1 MLSLDQ
7 IRTKAQ
13 QWLGPEFNEET
24 RKEVREMLEKDEKKL
39 IDAFYQDLEF
49 GTGGLRGIMGAGTN
63 RMNIYTLGMATQGL
77 SNYIIKECGNKGI
90 KVAIAHDCRNNS
102 RYFAETAADIFSA
115 NGFEVYLFEA
125 LRPTPELSF
134 AIRQYKCQSGVVITA
149 SHNPPEYNGYKAYWN
164 DGGQVVAP
172 HDEAIIDEVRKITSV
187 SQIKFDGKK
196 EKIKIIGKETDELFL
211 KEVLKMSINPE
222 IIKKQNDIGIV
233 YTPIHGTGNPLVPQ
247 ALKMFGFKNI
257 QNVPEQ
263 DIPDGNFP
271 TVKSP
276 NPEEPAALSMAIK
289 KATETGAELVMATDP
304 DADRLGIAVRN
315 KKNEFVLL
323 NGNQTGAL
331 LIHYI
336 LSQFREK
343 NKYKGNEYI
352 IKTIVTTD
360 LLDRIAEKYNVKCY
374 NVLTGFKFFAELIRE
389 LEGKEKYIG
398 GGEES
403 YGFLPGDYVRD
414 KDAVASCALVAEVA
428 AWAKSKGKSLYEQ
441 LIDIYLEYG
450 LYKEKLINI
459 VRKGAEGANEIKAM
473 MKGYR
478 NNPPENINNSRVVK
492 IDDYET
498 LISTNCITGE
508 KKNIDLIKSDVL
520 QFFLEDGS
528 KISVR
533 PSGTEPK
540 IKFYFSVNTKLESAD
555 KFDETE
561 KFLDQRIS
569 DIIKDM
575 KLILIFTT
583 ELHRSVAR
591 SCTECLNSETQ
602 CKLLENPWFMDLIF
616 RL

>member
-1 MLSLDQ
+1 MLSLEE

-39 IDAFYQDLEF
+39 TDAFYQDLEF

-77 SNYIIKECGNKGI
+77 SNYIIKECGDTGI

-172 HDEAIIDEVRKITSV
+172 HDEAIIEEVRKITTV
-187 SQIKFDGKK
+187 SQIKFAGKK
-196 EKIKIIGKETDELFL
+196 DKIRIIGKETDELFL

-222 IIKKQNDIGIV
+222 IIRKQNDFGIV
-233 YTPIHGTGNPLVPQ
+233 FTPIHGTGNPLVPE

-263 DIPDGNFP
+263 EKPDGNFP

-331 LIHYI
+331 LIQYI
-336 LSQFREK
+336 LSQFKEK
-343 NKYKGNEYI
+343 NKYKGNEFI

-360 LLDRIAEKYNVKCY
+360 LLDRIAEKHKVKCY

-414 KDAVASCALVAEVA
+414 KDAVASCALAAEVA
-428 AWAKSKGKSLYEQ
+428 AWAKSRGKTLYEQ

-459 VRKGAEGANEIKAM
+459 VRKGAEGANEIKSM

-478 NNPPENINNSRVVK
+478 NNPPETINKSKVVRV
-492 IDDYET
+492 DDYAT

-508 KKNIDLIKSDVL
+508 KKKIDLLKSDVL

-540 IKFYFSVNTKLESAD
+540 IKFYFSVNTKLISTE
-555 KFDETE
+555 KFEETE
-561 KFLDQRIS
+561 KVLDKRIN
-569 DIIKDM
+569 DIIIDL
-575 KLILIFTT
+575 KL
-583 ELHRSVAR
+583 S
-591 SCTECLNSETQ
+591 
-602 CKLLENPWFMDLIF
+602 
-616 RL
+616 

>member
-1 MLSLDQ
+1 MLSIEE
-7 IRTKAQ
+7 IRSKAR

-24 RKEVREMLEKDEKKL
+24 CKEVREMLEKDEKKL

-102 RYFAETAADIFSA
+102 RYFAETTADIFSA

-134 AIRQYKCQSGVVITA
+134 AIRHYKCQSGVVITA
-149 SHNPPEYNGYKAYWN
+149 SHNPPEYNGYKAYWD

-187 SQIKFDGKK
+187 SMIKFDRKK
-196 EKIKIIGKETDELFL
+196 DKIKIIGKETDQLFL
-211 KEVLKMSINPE
+211 NEVIKMSINPD

-233 YTPIHGTGNPLVPQ
+233 YTPIHGTGGTLVPQ
-247 ALKMFGFKNI
+247 ALKMFGFSNI

-263 DIPDGNFP
+263 DIVDGNFP

-289 KATETGAELVMATDP
+289 KAYETGAELVMATDP
-304 DADRLGIAVRN
+304 DADRIGVAVRN

-323 NGNQTGAL
+323 NGNQTGVL
-331 LIHYI
+331 LTHYI
-336 LSQFREK
+336 LSQFKER
-343 NKYKGNEYI
+343 NKYTGNEYI

-360 LLDRIAEKYNVKCY
+360 LLDKIAEKYNVKCY
-374 NVLTGFKFFAELIRE
+374 NVLTGFKFFAELIRK

-414 KDAVASCALVAEVA
+414 KDAVASCALAAEVA
-428 AWAKSKGKSLYEQ
+428 AYVKNKGQTLYEQ

-473 MKGYR
+473 MTEYR
-478 NNPPENINNSRVVK
+478 NKPPKSINNSIVIK
-492 IDDYET
+492 INDYET
-498 LISTNCITGE
+498 LISINCLTG
-508 KKNIDLIKSDVL
+508 KKSGIDLIKSDVL

-540 IKFYFSVNTKLESAD
+540 IKFYFSVNTKLETAAG
-555 KFDETE
+555 FDETE
-561 KFLDQRIS
+561 KFLDQRIAN
-569 DIIKDM
+569 IIKDM
-575 KLILIFTT
+575 KL
-583 ELHRSVAR
+583 S
-591 SCTECLNSETQ
+591 
-602 CKLLENPWFMDLIF
+602 
-616 RL
+616 

>member
-1 MLSLDQ
+1 MLSLEE
-7 IRTKAQ
+7 IKTKAR

-24 RKEVREMLEKDEKKL
+24 RNEVREMLEKDEKKL
-39 IDAFYQDLEF
+39 IDSFYQDLEF

-77 SNYIIKECGNKGI
+77 SNYIIKECGKSGI
-90 KVAIAHDCRNNS
+90 SVAIAHDCRNNS

-134 AIRQYKCQSGVVITA
+134 AIRQYQCQSGVVITA

-172 HDEAIIDEVRKITSV
+172 HDEAIIEEVRKITSV
-187 SQIKFDGKK
+187 SQIKFDRQKD
-196 EKIKIIGKETDELFL
+196 KIKIIGKETDRLFL
-211 KEVLKMSINPE
+211 NEVIKMSINPDV
-222 IIKKQNDIGIV
+222 IKKHSNMGIV
-233 YTPIHGTGNPLVPQ
+233 FTPIHGTGGTLVPE
-247 ALKMFGFKNI
+247 ALKMFGFTNI

-263 DIPDGNFP
+263 DVADGNFP

-289 KATETGAELVMATDP
+289 KAYETGAELVMATDP
-304 DADRLGIAVRN
+304 DADRLGIAVRD

-323 NGNQTGAL
+323 NGNQTGVL
-331 LIHYI
+331 LTHYI
-336 LSQFREK
+336 LSQFEER

-374 NVLTGFKFFAELIRE
+374 NVLTGFKFFAELIRK

-403 YGFLPGDYVRD
+403 YGYLPGDYVRD

-428 AWAKSKGKSLYEQ
+428 AYAKENGKSLYEM

-459 VRKGAEGANEIKAM
+459 VRKGAEGANEIRSM
-473 MKGYR
+473 MKEYR
-478 NNPPENINNSRVVK
+478 NNPPKSINNSKVVK

-508 KKNIDLIKSDVL
+508 KKNIDLLKSDVL

-540 IKFYFSVNTKLESAD
+540 IKFYFSVNTRLESVS
-555 KFDETE
+555 KFDETQI
-561 KFLDQRIS
+561 FLNQRI
-569 DIIKDM
+569 DGIINNM
-575 KLILIFTT
+575 KL
-583 ELHRSVAR
+583 S
-591 SCTECLNSETQ
+591 
-602 CKLLENPWFMDLIF
+602 
-616 RL
+616 

>member
-1 MLSLDQ
+1 MLSVDE
-7 IRTKAQ
+7 IRSKAR

-90 KVAIAHDCRNNS
+90 KVAIAYDCRNNS
-102 RYFAETAADIFSA
+102 RYFAETTADIFSA

-149 SHNPPEYNGYKAYWN
+149 SHNPPEYNGYKAYWD

-187 SQIKFDGKK
+187 SMIKFDGKK
-196 EKIKIIGKETDELFL
+196 DKIKIIGKETDQLFL
-211 KEVLKMSINPE
+211 NEVLKMSINPD

-233 YTPIHGTGNPLVPQ
+233 YTPIHGTGGTLVPQ
-247 ALKMFGFKNI
+247 ALKMFGFSNI

-263 DIPDGNFP
+263 DIVDGNFP

-289 KATETGAELVMATDP
+289 KAYETGAELVMATDP
-304 DADRLGIAVRN
+304 DADRIGVAVRN

-323 NGNQTGAL
+323 NGNQTGVL
-331 LIHYI
+331 LTHYI
-336 LSQFREK
+336 LSQFKER
-343 NKYKGNEYI
+343 NRYIGNEYI

-360 LLDRIAEKYNVKCY
+360 LLDKIAEKYNVKCY

-414 KDAVASCALVAEVA
+414 KDAVASCALAAEVA
-428 AWAKSKGKSLYEQ
+428 AYVKNKGKTLYEQ

-473 MKGYR
+473 MTEYR
-478 NNPPENINNSRVVK
+478 NKPPKSINNSRVVK
-492 IDDYET
+492 INDYET
-498 LISTNCITGE
+498 LISINCLTGKE
-508 KKNIDLIKSDVL
+508 SEIDLIKSDVL

-540 IKFYFSVNTKLESAD
+540 IKFYFSVNTKLESAAR
-555 KFDETE
+555 FDETE
-561 KFLDQRIS
+561 MFLDQRIT

-575 KLILIFTT
+575 KLT
-583 ELHRSVAR
+583 
-591 SCTECLNSETQ
+591 
-602 CKLLENPWFMDLIF
+602 
-616 RL
+616 